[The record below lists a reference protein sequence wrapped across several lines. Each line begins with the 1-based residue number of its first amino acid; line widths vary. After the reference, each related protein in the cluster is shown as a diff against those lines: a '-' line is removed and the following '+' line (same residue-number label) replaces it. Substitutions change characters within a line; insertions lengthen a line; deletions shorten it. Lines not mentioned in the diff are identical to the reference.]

1 MTKPVNEPTETLIHS
16 CITPDER
23 VRLQYQFQNRHRFMT
38 AGSIFLLLLGILS
51 LVSAFFLAA
60 SEDFLFICCLACA
73 VSGAG
78 MIASGV
84 WALRVSGKHEADFTG
99 AKIVV
104 YESKLGLF
112 LGWLLYI
119 IGAVL
124 SVVVIVLAVDEDGG
138 SMIVSLLTL
147 LLFFGWAA
155 CASDYRNRRIL
166 MNDSR
171 VWGVTAF
178 GKNWC
183 FSKSE
188 IDKVGLQLSVGGFSA
203 KDFHGKTLFRFE
215 NNMIHSKELFQAL
228 GGTLP
233 TVFSEDWQEHGAEEW
248 KKAREVQW
256 DASQETVQT
265 LRLNKIRLGYRI
277 LLFTNLS
284 LFVFLFFL
292 CPTSVIS
299 LKYQL
304 LLIQLLPV
312 SYFIYAWIFNQ
323 VMTWLPLSD
332 VNASADWKAK
342 HIGMGFVY
350 IHVGLCMFFV
360 TDMTLSRHVNFVT
373 GEWTLYAGTVLL
385 TVIFLLITIV
395 RTKGMPHRI
404 LTPVLTAFF
413 FLIYSLGATLALIMA
428 VSPSSDVTH
437 YPAEAIRMWE
447 NEEDYFDDYYAEIL
461 LPDGTTA
468 EVSLF
473 HSIYEDLQEGESMV
487 VCDHTGP
494 LGIRFVSVHAPQ

>member
-1 MTKPVNEPTETLIHS
+1 M
-16 CITPDER
+16 
-23 VRLQYQFQNRHRFMT
+23 
-38 AGSIFLLLLGILS
+38 
-51 LVSAFFLAA
+51 
-60 SEDFLFICCLACA
+60 
-73 VSGAG
+73 
-78 MIASGV
+78 
-84 WALRVSGKHEADFTG
+84 
-99 AKIVV
+99 
-104 YESKLGLF
+104 
-112 LGWLLYI
+112 
-119 IGAVL
+119 
-124 SVVVIVLAVDEDGG
+124 
-138 SMIVSLLTL
+138 
-147 LLFFGWAA
+147 
-155 CASDYRNRRIL
+155 
-166 MNDSR
+166 
-171 VWGVTAF
+171 
-178 GKNWC
+178 
-183 FSKSE
+183 
-188 IDKVGLQLSVGGFSA
+188 
-203 KDFHGKTLFRFE
+203 
-215 NNMIHSKELFQAL
+215 
-228 GGTLP
+228 
-233 TVFSEDWQEHGAEEW
+233 
-248 KKAREVQW
+248 
-256 DASQETVQT
+256 QT
-265 LRLNKIRLGYRI
+265 LRLTKIRLGYRS
-277 LLFTNLS
+277 LLFTNLI

-350 IHVGLCMFFV
+350 LHVGLCMFFV

-373 GEWTLYAGTVLL
+373 GEWALYAGTVLL
-385 TVIFLLITIV
+385 TVLFLLITIV

-413 FLIYSLGATLALIMA
+413 FLIYSLGTTMALILA

-437 YPAEAIRMWE
+437 YPAETVRMWE

-473 HSIYEDLQEGESMV
+473 HSIYEGLQEGESMV